1 MIRKEELNQF
11 TKNELID
18 ILLSKAIYPFVE
30 RHLNYLIEEKNE
42 AKLND
47 IDKEIYLAQKEK
59 EDYFKSLKEKYHTD
73 NILFSPEFLRESK
86 ALYDNLYPS
95 IIIVGTDI
103 HDQKQYEKAQIF
115 AELLQEGGLRE
126 EIDTLIR
133 GLTEAEA
140 VKLFANTYLAL
151 RVSYFNELDTYAVNV
166 KPCAYR

>member
-73 NILFSPEFLRESK
+73 NDKEVISKMDLEEKIKYIDLFL
-86 ALYDNLYPS
+86 N
-95 IIIVGTDI
+95 IIM
-103 HDQKQYEKAQIF
+103 QA
-115 AELLQEGGLRE
+115 
-126 EIDTLIR
+126 
-133 GLTEAEA
+133 
-140 VKLFANTYLAL
+140 
-151 RVSYFNELDTYAVNV
+151 
-166 KPCAYR
+166 